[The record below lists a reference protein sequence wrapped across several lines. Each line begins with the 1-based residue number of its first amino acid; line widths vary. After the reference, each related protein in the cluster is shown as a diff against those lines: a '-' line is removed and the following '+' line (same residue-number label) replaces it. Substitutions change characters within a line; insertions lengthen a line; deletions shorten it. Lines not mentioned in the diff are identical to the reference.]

1 MKPEIEDMI
10 QALQGEKVSFYQAK
24 VVIDSIEELSADE
37 KREALR
43 RFIPADKVP
52 PPAPT
57 NNISPPAPAVSIP
70 PSAPATKK
78 LVDRAK
84 DLPASE
90 PVKITAA
97 RIYQEAAAFLA
108 KYKLVAWCIFWG
120 LVIYFSFFALWA
132 IARYL
137 ERLIMRI

>member
-1 MKPEIEDMI
+1 MTPEIEDMI

-24 VVIDSIEELSADE
+24 VVIDSITELSADE
-37 KREALR
+37 KREASE
-43 RFIPADKVP
+43 RFIPADKSP
-52 PPAPT
+52 
-57 NNISPPAPAVSIP
+57 PPAPAVSIP
-70 PSAPATKK
+70 PSAPAPI
-78 LVDRAK
+78 VDRAE

-90 PVKITAA
+90 PVKIAAA
-97 RIYQEAAAFLA
+97 RTYQQAAAFLA
-108 KYKLVAWCIFWG
+108 KYKLVVWGIVWG

>member
-52 PPAPT
+52 P
-57 NNISPPAPAVSIP
+57 SVFRRQPPPRKNQSI
-70 PSAPATKK
+70 
-78 LVDRAK
+78 
-84 DLPASE
+84 E
-90 PVKITAA
+90 Q
-97 RIYQEAAAFLA
+97 RICLRRN
-108 KYKLVAWCIFWG
+108 L
-120 LVIYFSFFALWA
+120 
-132 IARYL
+132 
-137 ERLIMRI
+137 